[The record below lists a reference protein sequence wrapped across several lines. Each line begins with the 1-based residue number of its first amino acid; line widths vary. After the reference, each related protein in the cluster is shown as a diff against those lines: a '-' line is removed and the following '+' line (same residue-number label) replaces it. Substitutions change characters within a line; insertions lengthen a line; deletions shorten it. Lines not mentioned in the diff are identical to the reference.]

1 MLAWCGENGVEWR
14 YIAQGKPM
22 QNGFRKSFNGQIRD
36 ELLNKTRFMS
46 KANAQEEIAGRDRRK
61 RSQEE
66 IAGWVEDYN
75 RERARSSLG
84 YATPAAF
91 AAELHKQL
99 PASLRPTGSATQ
111 PIAST
116 ALMRKTTA
124 RLKSEL
130 RESWGS
136 RQFRFAAWQGWRI
149 GVLGIQS
156 QRSLGVLRPWIT
168 HLLSLLHLIFWND

>member
-1 MLAWCGENGVEWR
+1 MEWR

-36 ELLNKTRFMS
+36 ELLSKTLFMS
-46 KANAQEEIAGRDRRK
+46 KANAQEEIV
-61 RSQEE
+61 
-66 IAGWVEDYN
+66 GWVEDYN
-75 RERARSSLG
+75 RERPRLSLG

-116 ALMRKTTA
+116 ALMRKATA
-124 RLKSEL
+124 RL
-130 RESWGS
+130 
-136 RQFRFAAWQGWRI
+136 
-149 GVLGIQS
+149 
-156 QRSLGVLRPWIT
+156 
-168 HLLSLLHLIFWND
+168 